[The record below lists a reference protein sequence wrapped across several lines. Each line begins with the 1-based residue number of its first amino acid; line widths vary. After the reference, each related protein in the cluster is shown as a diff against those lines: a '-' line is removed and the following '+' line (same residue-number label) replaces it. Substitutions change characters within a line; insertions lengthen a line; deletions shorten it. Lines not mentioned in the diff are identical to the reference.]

1 MRASTGALWATLATK
16 VGADFYGPER
26 CISVT
31 RSPEG
36 SCVLATNCEGRDL
49 SKFEFAFD
57 CTLPKGGGLERHS
70 FGVGGFDDVEEFDT
84 DVHCDLCAAPG
95 VDQPQPT
102 PSPRRTTF
110 GKVPVQPP
118 VQPSPQAHAVAGHA
132 APAHAA
138 PVHALAM
145 PVPHSAPKNQIH
157 AMQRSSQPAD
167 SPGLIDDEQPGWY
180 TPPPGPDG
188 GESDEVVKYG
198 PDSCVSTYRSPEGHC
213 VVATKCAEADISD
226 YEFGLV
232 CVDKVGRP
240 VRHLFGK
247 GSFDPEEVFDT
258 VIPCDQCLGLED
270 IPDSLMLNNEV
281 IGLSK
286 EIKDLKGMMGN
297 ITGSV
302 TRLNSEVFAP
312 APAPAPVASPAA
324 AEAPAAA
331 AAEPAAAAAEAPAAA
346 NFVARKKLQ
355 SEDTDVDVDSDEN
368 VATDDEEA
376 QDSEEQEVSHKKH
389 LRHHAHKHH
398 GHKHHRRHEDLDAS
412 EEGAEQ
418 ETASR
423 HLRKQKRAHHQ
434 RQQEA
439 DEDAVATDNQDAP
452 AENVDPPETSDAQ
465 EEDPNAGDGFDD

>member
-16 VGADFYGPER
+16 VGGDFFGPGR
-26 CISVT
+26 CVSVT
-31 RSPEG
+31 RSTEG

-57 CTLPKGGGLERHS
+57 CSLPGGGLERHS
-70 FGVGGFDDVEEFDT
+70 FGLGGFDAVEEFDT
-84 DVHCDLCAAPG
+84 DVHCDLCGAPG
-95 VDQPQPT
+95 VEAQTT

-110 GKVPVQPP
+110 GKVPAGKPRLPAKQ
-118 VQPSPQAHAVAGHA
+118 SPGG
-132 APAHAA
+132 HAA

-145 PVPHSAPKNQIH
+145 PTPTLAPKHQIH
-157 AMQRSSQPAD
+157 AMQSRSAQPAE
-167 SPGLIDDEQPGWY
+167 SPGLFDDEQPGWY

-188 GESDEVVKYG
+188 GTSDEVVKYG
-198 PDSCVSTYRSPEGHC
+198 PDGCVSTYRSPEGHC

-286 EIKDLKGMMGN
+286 EIKELKGMMGN

-302 TRLNSEVFAP
+302 ARLNAEVFAPGP
-312 APAPAPVASPAA
+312 APAPASAPAVAGPAPA
-324 AEAPAAA
+324 AEAAAGFVA
-331 AAEPAAAAAEAPAAA
+331 QKKQQFEESNADVDTDEDGAAEGEES
-346 NFVARKKLQ
+346 Q
-355 SEDTDVDVDSDEN
+355 DQDV
-368 VATDDEEA
+368 
-376 QDSEEQEVSHKKH
+376 EEQEVSHKH
-389 LRHHAHKHH
+389 LRHRAQKKHR
-398 GHKHHRRHEDLDAS
+398 GHKHQRRHEDLDAS
-412 EEGAEQ
+412 DEGADQ
-418 ETASR
+418 ESTGR
-423 HLRKQKRAHHQ
+423 HLRKQKRSHHHK
-434 RQQEA
+434 RQQEVEQDA
-439 DEDAVATDNQDAP
+439 DEDGAAVEEAEP
-452 AENVDPPETSDAQ
+452 AEPAEPAETSDPQ
-465 EEDPNAGDGFDD
+465 EEDQNVGDGFDD

>member
-1 MRASTGALWATLATK
+1 MRASTGALWATLATE
-16 VGADFYGPER
+16 VGADFYGPGK

-31 RSPEG
+31 RSSEG

-57 CTLPKGGGLERHS
+57 CTLPTGGGLERHS
-70 FGVGGFDDVEEFDT
+70 FGLGGFDEVEEFDT
-84 DVHCDLCAAPG
+84 DVHCDFCAAPG

-118 VQPSPQAHAVAGHA
+118 AQPSPQAHAAPGHA
-132 APAHAA
+132 APGHAAPVHAA

-145 PVPHSAPKNQIH
+145 PVPTSAPKNQIH

-188 GESDEVVKYG
+188 GASDEVVKYG

-247 GSFDPEEVFDT
+247 NSFDPEEVFDT

-302 TRLNSEVFAP
+302 ARLNSEVFAP
-312 APAPAPVASPAA
+312 APAAAPAPAPVAAGPAQA
-324 AEAPAAA
+324 
-331 AAEPAAAAAEAPAAA
+331 APAAA
-346 NFVARKKLQ
+346 NFVARKKQQ
-355 SEDTDVDVDSDEN
+355 SEDSDVEMDSDDA
-368 VATDDEEA
+368 VAADDEEA

-389 LRHHAHKHH
+389 LRHHAQKHR
-398 GHKHHRRHEDLDAS
+398 GHKHQHRHEDLDAS
-412 EEGAEQ
+412 DEGADQ
-418 ETASR
+418 ESAGR

-434 RQQEA
+434 RQQDA
-439 DEDAVATDNQDAP
+439 DEDAVAPDDQSENGDS
-452 AENVDPPETSDAQ
+452 AESSDPQ